1 MPPIVTGSR
10 DLKNAQTQ
18 GGFRDMMRWIV
29 GTSLQFRFLVVG
41 IAAALMVFGIIRLR
55 DMPVDVFPE
64 FSPPSAEI
72 QTEALGLSA
81 SEVESLVTLNT
92 EELLAGVPWLK
103 AMRSQSVTGMSSVQL
118 IFEPGTNLM
127 RARQLVQERLIL
139 SYLLPNVSQRPV
151 MLNPVSATSR
161 TMMIGVS
168 SKKLSL
174 IELSVLARWTI
185 KQRIMGALGHPNVS
199 ISRSLIVQRPTTD
212 SSIRARFFRS
222 QEHPSQL

>member
-1 MPPIVTGSR
+1 MPR
-10 DLKNAQTQ
+10 Q
-18 GGFRDMMRWIV
+18 GRAPFMMRWIV
-29 GTSLQFRFLVVG
+29 GSSLQYRFLVVG
-41 IAAALMVFGIIRLR
+41 IAAAMMVFGITRLR
-55 DMPVDVFPE
+55 QMPVDVFPE
-64 FSPPSAEI
+64 FAPPTAEI

-81 SEVESLVTLNT
+81 AEVETLVTLNT

-139 SYLLPNVSQRPV
+139 SYLLPNVSSRPV

-168 SKKLSL
+168 SKKLSM

-185 KQRIMGALGHPNVS
+185 KPRLMGVPGVANVS
-199 ISRSLIVQRPTTD
+199 IWGQRERQLQVQVDPDQLARSNVSLTQVITTTGNALWV
-212 SSIRARFFRS
+212 S
-222 QEHPSQL
+222 P